1 MSDLSIPGVGSSKYQ
16 TDKLIEGLM
25 KLERVPRDKAAERL
39 KEYEKQ
45 KSVWLD
51 LNRRFTSLRDDAKS
65 LYSFKNPFTSRVAK
79 SSDEAVLTASATRE
93 ALEQTR
99 SVLVKRA
106 AAADRFLSSDLPKDY
121 KVPAGTYAFSVGDKS
136 LELRYAGGSLQDFAE
151 ALTRKGRDVLKASVV
166 AVTPKTQALVFES
179 LRTGAENRLSFA
191 GEAEKLALETGV
203 IERARSGAFDLD
215 PGKPAAWERPL
226 DARLVAA
233 RTEPEGPVL
242 AVSTGGEAKLPFPAA
257 AKTQGLVLELSY
269 RLVPL
274 EAGAEPPS
282 PPPGPSLPPAG
293 QASYEELT
301 IQGAPSASPLP
312 PWSPPPV
319 PPRVEDRGMAFLLG
333 PGGST
338 KPLPALEDS
347 SGTATLKVE
356 LGSLLPEA
364 SALAFRSRDTTR
376 RLEVVSA
383 KVYDPAESGGY
394 KPRRP
399 VSTAQDAL
407 VSVDGIEVTRTKN
420 DIDDLVPGVT
430 LNLKAAGEKPV
441 RLDVAPDREAAKEAV
456 IAFVGNYNRLMADIN
471 ILSRPDERLI
481 SEISYF
487 TEEEKKTA
495 KDRLGLFQG
504 DSTLGLLR
512 TSLQRTM
519 MEPYETAAGAEL
531 ALLSQVGVA
540 TDARRPGGGAGFDAA
555 RMRGYLEIEEDLLDK
570 ALAERFDAV
579 KQLFGNDTDGDLI
592 ADSGAAFRLDNLL
605 KPYVET
611 GGILSLKTGTLDRQ
625 IASEKKSIESL
636 DKQLVAKEDE
646 LKRKYGMMEGSL
658 NRMESSSS
666 AIDNFTQQQS
676 GQ

>member
-1 MSDLSIPGVGSSKYQ
+1 
-16 TDKLIEGLM
+16 
-25 KLERVPRDKAAERL
+25 
-39 KEYEKQ
+39 
-45 KSVWLD
+45 
-51 LNRRFTSLRDDAKS
+51 
-65 LYSFKNPFTSRVAK
+65 
-79 SSDEAVLTASATRE
+79 
-93 ALEQTR
+93 
-99 SVLVKRA
+99 
-106 AAADRFLSSDLPKDY
+106 
-121 KVPAGTYAFSVGDKS
+121 
-136 LELRYAGGSLQDFAE
+136 
-151 ALTRKGRDVLKASVV
+151 
-166 AVTPKTQALVFES
+166 
-179 LRTGAENRLSFA
+179 
-191 GEAEKLALETGV
+191 
-203 IERARSGAFDLD
+203 
-215 PGKPAAWERPL
+215 
-226 DARLVAA
+226 
-233 RTEPEGPVL
+233 
-242 AVSTGGEAKLPFPAA
+242 
-257 AKTQGLVLELSY
+257 
-269 RLVPL
+269 
-274 EAGAEPPS
+274 
-282 PPPGPSLPPAG
+282 
-293 QASYEELT
+293 
-301 IQGAPSASPLP
+301 
-312 PWSPPPV
+312 
-319 PPRVEDRGMAFLLG
+319 MAFLLG

-430 LNLKAAGEKPV
+430 LNLKSAGEKPV

-540 TDARRPGGGAGFDAA
+540 TDARRPGGGAGFDVG

>member
-179 LRTGAENRLSFA
+179 LRTGAENRLSFS

-203 IERARSGAFDLD
+203 IERARSGAFALD

-226 DARLVAA
+226 DQRLVAA

-282 PPPGPSLPPAG
+282 PPPGPSLPPVG

-333 PGGST
+333 PGGSS

-347 SGTATLKVE
+347 AGTAVLKVE

-376 RLEVVSA
+376 RLEVLSA

-394 KPRRP
+394 KPKRP
-399 VSTAQDAL
+399 VSTAQDAI
-407 VSVDGIEVTRTKN
+407 VAVDGIEVTRTKN

-430 LNLKAAGEKPV
+430 LNLKSAGEKPV

>member
-45 KSVWLD
+45 KTVWLD

-203 IERARSGAFDLD
+203 IERARSGAFALD

-226 DARLVAA
+226 DQRLVAA
-233 RTEPEGPVL
+233 RTEAEGPVL

-430 LNLKAAGEKPV
+430 LNLKSAGEKPV

>member
-45 KSVWLD
+45 KTVWLD

-430 LNLKAAGEKPV
+430 LNLKSAGEKPV

>member
-233 RTEPEGPVL
+233 RTEPEGPIL

-282 PPPGPSLPPAG
+282 PPPGPSLPPVG

-333 PGGST
+333 PGGSS

-347 SGTATLKVE
+347 AGTAVLKVE

-376 RLEVVSA
+376 RLEVVGA

-394 KPRRP
+394 KPKRP
-399 VSTAQDAL
+399 VSTAQDAI
-407 VSVDGIEVTRTKN
+407 VAVDGIEVTRTKN